1 MSSHG
6 YRTPALAAVA
16 VAVVGVCAF
25 LMYRNGVFE
34 RWFARDTENAAEVG
48 QLRQAPPAPPPTA
61 ASAIGWP
68 QFLGPTRNGR
78 APDGPFRTDWDK
90 RRPEPVWTTPL
101 GGGFS
106 SVAVVG
112 GKLYTQDRQGDTER
126 VVCLDAATGAPLW
139 DHSYPASYAGIGFD
153 AGPRATPT
161 VDGNRVYAVGA
172 TGPFVCLEVP
182 PAPGQPPRVVWQ
194 HDLPREFNGNAP
206 QWGYACSPLLDGDR
220 VIVQPGG
227 RDGSVVAFD
236 KATGEAR
243 WAVGKNPA
251 GYSSPVAATVHGVP
265 LVFAL
270 TGDALLCLRSDGSQM
285 GSYSWPTR
293 FEGNVA
299 APVVLDDYV
308 FVSAA
313 YGMGCA
319 LLRIKADGDRVRLE
333 PVYAKR
339 NKALRSHHSTPVVV
353 GRHLYG
359 FDGDADAAR
368 FICFS
373 LIDGAPVEGWDAAGV
388 RNGKVIAVGG
398 YLVVLT
404 QTGDLILV
412 EATPEEYRPV
422 ATVPL
427 GFGGQQNWSQPVL
440 VDGRLYVRGPDKLI
454 CLDVRP

>member
-1 MSSHG
+1 MPSSRG
-6 YRTPALAAVA
+6 RRSAALVAIVVVVLGACGAV
-16 VAVVGVCAF
+16 
-25 LMYRNGVFE
+25 MYRNGVFE
-34 RWFARDTENAAEVG
+34 RWFARDTVNAAEVA
-48 QLRQAPPAPPPTA
+48 QLQTAPPAPPPA
-61 ASAIGWP
+61 ASGGVGWP

-90 RRPEPVWTTPL
+90 KRPEQLWSVPL

-126 VVCLDAATGAPLW
+126 VICLDAATGATLW
-139 DHSYPASYAGIGFD
+139 EHAYPTNYSGVGIGT
-153 AGPRATPT
+153 GPRATPT
-161 VDGNRVYAVGA
+161 VDGNRVYTVGA
-172 TGPFVCLEVP
+172 TGLFLCLEA
-182 PAPGQPPRVVWQ
+182 PAARGQAPRVVWQ
-194 HDLPREFNGNAP
+194 HDLPGEFEAKAP

-227 RDGSVVAFD
+227 RKGAVVAFD
-236 KATGEAR
+236 KATGEVR
-243 WAVGKNPA
+243 WTAGKNPA
-251 GYSSPVAATVHGVP
+251 GYSSPVAATIHGVP

-270 TGDALLCLRSDGSQM
+270 TGDALLCIRSDGTPM
-285 GSYSWPTR
+285 GNYSWATR
-293 FEGNVA
+293 FEGNIA
-299 APVVLDDYV
+299 TPVVLDDYV
-308 FVSAA
+308 FISAA

-319 LLRIKADGDRVRLE
+319 LLRVKPDGDRVRLE

-339 NKALRSHHSTPVVV
+339 NKPLRTHHSTAVAV

-359 FDGDADAAR
+359 FDTEEG
-368 FICFS
+368 FLVCFS
-373 LIDGAPVEGWDAAGV
+373 LTDGAPVEAWDAG
-388 RNGKVIAVGG
+388 RLKGSIIAVGG

-404 QTGDLILV
+404 QKGDLILI

-427 GFGGQQNWSQPVL
+427 GFAGEQNWAMPVL
-440 VDGRLYVRGPDKLI
+440 ADGRLYARGPDKLL